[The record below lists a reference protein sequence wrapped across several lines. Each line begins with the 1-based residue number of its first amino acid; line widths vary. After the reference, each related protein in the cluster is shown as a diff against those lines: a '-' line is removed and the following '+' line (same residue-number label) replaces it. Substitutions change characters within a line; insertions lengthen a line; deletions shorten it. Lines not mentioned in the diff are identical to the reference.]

1 MRGSSHSMWVQ
12 LMGLIVPFPTDA
24 NSQINQKYQILV
36 PAQYGKW
43 NDVLQ
48 DATTIAHEVFQNLT
62 QVHEAD
68 VKCF

>member
-1 MRGSSHSMWVQ
+1 MWVQ
-12 LMGLIVPFPTDA
+12 LMGLIVPFPTDT
-24 NSQINQKYQILV
+24 NSQINPKYKILV

-43 NDVLQ
+43 DDVLQ
-48 DATTIAHEVFQNLT
+48 GATTIAHEVFQNLT